1 MSDAGSNVSEP
12 SKYNYKRFWYAE
24 FFRFRFFLLVL
35 IHRFFRNHPDDDSES
50 PVSYDDMLEIFNQT
64 SVYIGKK
71 DFKKDFWATEA
82 FLRQQRPK
90 YIEWQK
96 AWKNRIKHY
105 TPREQP
111 VYEDVPVE
119 GVIEKW
125 DPKATKSAIKTIK
138 MSPMFGADVVRLYKE
153 ANEAHPA
160 STAVKSQAAVENLR
174 AVVGMDIKFML
185 GCDLEWTFPDDAA
198 AGPAAAGPPMA
209 ALPPAAPA
217 DDDAPPQ
224 APPVD
229 PGDFTKWDVLNI
241 ASLPLPAQ
249 GYVADNFKAQR
260 SAHAGLLLCFMSP
273 EVETAFPDQAQ
284 ALFAG
289 FQEHY
294 QHPATVEDVRRYPS
308 VGRNAYKEDEVR
320 WFEATYEYLEGRLD
334 DAERAKRMLPPK
346 KPRRAGRS
354 AAPSVPSP
362 EAAAGPKKP
371 SRAAPG
377 NDTEDED
384 ESVFVTP
391 ESRKRGRKAR

>member
-1 MSDAGSNVSEP
+1 M
-12 SKYNYKRFWYAE
+12 YC
-24 FFRFRFFLLVL
+24 
-35 IHRFFRNHPDDDSES
+35 FRNRPDDTSES
-50 PVSYDDMLEIFNQT
+50 PISYDDMLEIFNQT
-64 SVYIGKK
+64 SIYIGKK
-71 DFKKDFWATEA
+71 DFKKDFWATES
-82 FLRQQRPK
+82 FLRSQKPHYIKWQQ
-90 YIEWQK
+90 

-125 DPKATKSAIKTIK
+125 DTKVKTSQIKTIK
-138 MSPMFGADVVRLYKE
+138 ISPMFGADVVRLYKE

-160 STAVKSQAAVENLR
+160 TTVVKTQDATENLR
-174 AVVGMDIKFML
+174 KVVGMDIKFML
-185 GCDLEWTFPDDAA
+185 GCDQTWTFSDDEEVPGRGA
-198 AGPAAAGPPMA
+198 AGPAAAGLSMA

-217 DDDAPPQ
+217 DDAPAPP

-241 ASLPLPAQ
+241 SSLPLPAQ
-249 GYVADNFKAQR
+249 DYVEDNFRARR

-289 FQEHY
+289 FQELY
-294 QHPATVEDVRRYPS
+294 QHPATVDDVRRYPS
-308 VGRNAYKEDEVR
+308 VGKNAYNEEEVR
-320 WFEATYEYLEGRLD
+320 WFEATYEYLEGQLD
-334 DAERAKRMLPPK
+334 AAERAKRMLPAQ

-354 AAPSVPSP
+354 ADSAPGPAAPGRVPSP
-362 EAAAGPKKP
+362 AAAAGPMITA
-371 SRAAPG
+371 RATPG

-384 ESVFVTP
+384 EIAVVTP
-391 ESRKRGRKAR
+391 SSRKRGRKAR